1 MSVPYRLHWM
11 FFVVLSD
18 ADKQQHQKKL
28 LFSGPWC
35 LRFHLWLKLLLMLL
49 LVHVFTLATTIGV
62 L

>member
-18 ADKQQHQKKL
+18 ADKQQQL

-35 LRFHLWLKLLLMLL
+35 LRFHLWLKLLLVLL

>member
-1 MSVPYRLHWM
+1 M

-18 ADKQQHQKKL
+18 ADKQQQQQKL

-35 LRFHLWLKLLLMLL
+35 LRFHLWLKLLLVLL